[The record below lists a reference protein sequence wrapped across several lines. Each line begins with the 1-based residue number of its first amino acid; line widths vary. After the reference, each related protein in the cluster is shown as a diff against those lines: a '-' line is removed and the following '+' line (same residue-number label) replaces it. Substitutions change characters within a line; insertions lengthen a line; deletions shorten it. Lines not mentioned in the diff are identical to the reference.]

1 MSDRAFLVAS
11 DVAASYG
18 NIRALHGVDVE
29 VAARGITTI
38 IGANGAGKTTLL
50 KVLIGALQPDRG
62 TVELDGED
70 VTGLPPHRRVRRGM
84 VLVPEGR
91 GIIARLTVE
100 ENLLLGIDARGDG
113 DRTAMAA
120 GSVDEIYERF
130 EVLRDRRNLEA
141 GLLSG
146 GEQQM
151 LAIGRGL
158 LTRPSVLILD
168 EPSLGLAPQL
178 VDSIVKLLRD
188 LRDQGLTLLLIEQN
202 ARQALRI
209 ADHCYLMENGQ
220 IVAEGDAESMREDP
234 QVQDAYLGG

>member
-1 MSDRAFLVAS
+1 MDERAHLVAS

-18 NIRALHGVDVE
+18 NIRALHGVDVQ
-29 VAARGITTI
+29 VAAGGITTI

-50 KVLIGALQPDRG
+50 KVMIGALAPEHG
-62 TVELDGED
+62 TIEFDGED
-70 VTGLPPHRRVRRGM
+70 VTGWAPHRRVRRGM

-100 ENLLLGIDARGDG
+100 ENLLLGVDARGDG
-113 DRTAMAA
+113 DRTATTA
-120 GSVDEIYERF
+120 GSLDEIYDRF
-130 EVLRDRRNLEA
+130 EVLRDRRHLEA

-151 LAIGRGL
+151 LAIGRAL
-158 LTRPSVLILD
+158 LARPSVLMLD

-178 VDSIVKLLRD
+178 VENLVTLLQNLRD
-188 LRDQGLTLLLIEQN
+188 DGLTMLLIEQN

-220 IVAEGDAESMREDP
+220 VVAEGDAASMREDP
-234 QVQDAYLGG
+234 KVQDAYLGG